1 MSSDILGK
9 VTKDGSS
16 GFKAEKDRYHLYT
29 AHGCPFAHRL
39 VISLYIFDII
49 RIIVMNC
56 CPSYSSLSVKT
67 FLDNTF

>member
-39 VISLYIFDII
+39 VKVFS
-49 RIIVMNC
+49 
-56 CPSYSSLSVKT
+56 
-67 FLDNTF
+67 FLIPYALLL